1 MKLLL
6 YPHGGSGNHGCE
18 AIVRSTGILTG
29 ASMTLCSGDVS
40 EDIRYG
46 IDSVCDEIVPYRMPV
61 VRGVE
66 FLRAIIR
73 NKIRGD
79 FRATDRLAF
88 RSLLSAAKNVDV
100 ALSIGGDNYCYG
112 VPDEI
117 IFINRELRRMRVK
130 TVLWGCS
137 VSPEAMVGRTLDD
150 MRAYDAVIARES
162 VTYDAL
168 LLNGVP
174 NVVLAPD
181 PAFVLPVKAVP
192 LPESWA
198 VGNTIGINASPM
210 IMSYSADA
218 QMTLRNYE
226 VLIEY
231 IIKETDSKIA
241 LIPHVE
247 WSHND
252 DRIPL
257 SHLYEKYKDSG
268 RMIMVDPCGAQILKY
283 YISQCRFLVTA
294 RTHASIAAYSSG
306 VPALVVGYSVKA
318 DGIAKDIFGASEGF
332 VSPVSGFT
340 TEDKLKNDFIGLSRR
355 ENEIKAIYADVM
367 PGYIGRTFDMN
378 ATLDVVIGK

>member
-18 AIVRSTGILTG
+18 AIVRSTGFLTG
-29 ASMTLCSGDVS
+29 ASLTLCSGDVS
-40 EDIRYG
+40 QDVRYG
-46 IDSVCDEIVPYRMPV
+46 LDRVCNEIVPYRTPV
-61 VRGVE
+61 VRGFE
-66 FLRAIIR
+66 FFGAVIR

-79 FRATDRLAF
+79 YRATDRLAF
-88 RSLLSAAKNVDV
+88 RNLLSAARNVDA

-150 MRAYDAVIARES
+150 LRAYDAVIARES

-168 LLNGVP
+168 LSNGVT

-181 PAFVLPVKAVP
+181 PAFILPAKTVP
-192 LPESWA
+192 LPEGWA
-198 VGNTIGINASPM
+198 ESNTIGINASPM
-210 IMSYSADA
+210 IMSYSVDA

-247 WSHND
+247 WGHND

-268 RMIMVDPCGAQILKY
+268 RMIMADPCGAQILKY

-318 DGIAKDIFGASEGF
+318 DGIAKDFFGTSEGF

-340 TEDKLKNDFIGLSRR
+340 TEDRLKTDFIGLSRR

-367 PGYIGRTFDMN
+367 PGYIGRTFDMK
-378 ATLDVVIGK
+378 ATLDAVIGK

>member
-29 ASMTLCSGDVS
+29 ASLTLCSGDVS
-40 EDIRYG
+40 QDVRCG
-46 IDSVCDEIVPYRMPV
+46 LDRVCNEIVPYRTPV
-61 VRGVE
+61 VRGFE
-66 FLRAIIR
+66 FFGAVIR

-79 FRATDRLAF
+79 YRATDRLAF
-88 RSLLSAAKNVDV
+88 RNLLSAARNVDA

-150 MRAYDAVIARES
+150 LRAYDAVIARES

-168 LLNGVP
+168 LSNGVT

-181 PAFVLPVKAVP
+181 PAFILPAKTVP
-192 LPESWA
+192 LPEGWA
-198 VGNTIGINASPM
+198 ESNTIGINASPM

-247 WSHND
+247 WGHND

-268 RMIMVDPCGAQILKY
+268 RMIMADPCGAQILKY

-318 DGIAKDIFGASEGF
+318 DGIAKDIFGTSEGF

-340 TEDKLKNDFIGLSRR
+340 TEDRLKTDFIGLSRR
-355 ENEIKAIYADVM
+355 ENEIKAIYTDVM
-367 PGYIGRTFDMN
+367 PGYIGRTADMKK
-378 ATLDVVIGK
+378 ALDAVIGK